1 MGIRRR
7 RKKLNTVLTS
17 VDRRLRQVE
26 LRRVPKIV
34 KDGTIT
40 RAKLS
45 ADLKAIV
52 DKSEETN
59 KVVETTGS
67 GTIAPTF
74 VQQPYVN
81 VVKVEYRG
89 YNLDNLDD
97 DAATVYFDVDP
108 GINVGDTIKLAGFTP
123 LLDKPGK
130 TTNYV
135 VTASGFFNDMYFI
148 RYLPGRQEVQRA
160 ALTLDKGVRILSANC
175 GVADAT
181 VGGGAT
187 TYKSGTITYA
197 GAAGT
202 DSDVANG
209 PVWPG
214 GTYVTTG
221 SRFTDYEYE
230 IGDLLNL
237 DGLGDPFD
245 GPHLVTGKTVNGS
258 DVTLKFSF
266 ATPQV
271 APVELPTTNGSL
283 RGAVARLLRN
293 GETYTD
299 TSVEPAVTYVWDE
312 TLQKWWNVADSTLP
326 ENLVTDD
333 GIAPK
338 PPTSVTGTSEGY
350 VSGGPKSSVSL
361 SWTAPTQNADNTA
374 LSDLVGYKVYYKYAS
389 STGAYTFA
397 SDVKVNS
404 AKLMGMPSD
413 VPIKIVVTAYDKTK
427 NESAYST
434 EFAITTAKGALELDQ
449 TSKPQVTSRLGT
461 ITITWDGKSNLGADM
476 SGSASLSGVRV
487 YRGTSATFIPD
498 PANYIGAFAQGLF
511 SYIDAKTNY
520 GVTYYYKII
529 PVDAFG
535 NAAPASVASDGI
547 ATAKLVDTDVI
558 ANTLT
563 TWPFLGQV
571 VDANALA
578 DGSVSGSALAANA
591 ITASNINSVFEAD
604 AIRVNIAAFGGIG
617 ADEISAGS
625 IVAGKIAADA
635 VTAGTIAAEAV
646 EAGNIK
652 ANSIT
657 ADQISTGYLY
667 AGVIDAG
674 QITAGTITGR
684 TLQTANALSP
694 SVTEA
699 VIVNGTDNSIDFK
712 VDGLISFH
720 MAAGTGVSAT
730 WAATNGLL
738 IDYKELVGGTS
749 TSTAG
754 LYLQS
759 NYLEMS
765 SGGTMEHSLS
775 LDSASGVTSLRGK
788 DVSIVATVS
797 SGAGSGIT
805 FGESGSNSY
814 IFFNKL
820 SASTWYATN
829 GGYMDPD
836 GPLVLTSTSATTLFL
851 SRKTT
856 DGSIAVFHKGGASA
870 VGSISITGSA
880 TAYNTSSDY
889 RLKENVIPLSS
900 ALDRLMQLKP
910 SRFNFILEPEKT
922 VDGFIAHEVQEVIPE
937 AIYGVKDAVNEDGT
951 PNYQGID
958 QSKLVPLLT
967 AALQEA
973 VNKIEELS
981 DRIATLEA

>member
-45 ADLKAIV
+45 PDLKAIV
-52 DKSEETN
+52 DKSDENN
-59 KVVETTGS
+59 KVTDKSGT

-74 VQQPYVN
+74 VQKPYVN

-108 GINVGDTIKLAGFTP
+108 GINIGDTIKLASFTP

-135 VTASGFFNDMYFI
+135 VTASGLFESMYYI

-160 ALTLDKGVRILSANC
+160 ALTLNKGVRLLASNC
-175 GVADAT
+175 GVADAVVNGSTT
-181 VGGGAT
+181 V
-187 TYKSGTITYA
+187 YKSGTITYA

-202 DSDVANG
+202 DDDVVNG

-221 SRFTDYEYE
+221 QRFTDYDYAV
-230 IGDLLNL
+230 GDLINI

-245 GPHLVTGKTVNGS
+245 GPHLVTARTVTGAN
-258 DVTLKFSF
+258 VTLKFSF
-266 ATPQV
+266 ATPQ
-271 APVELPTTNGSL
+271 AGPVTLPTTNGSL
-283 RGAVARLLRN
+283 RGAVSRLLRN

-299 TSVEPAVTYVWDE
+299 TSVEPAVTYIWDE
-312 TLQKWWNVADSTLP
+312 TLQKWWNMADTTLP
-326 ENLVTDD
+326 GDLVIDD

-338 PPTSVTGTSEGY
+338 PPTSVGGTSEGY

-361 SWTAPTQNADNTA
+361 TWTAPTQNVDNTT
-374 LSDLVGYKVYYKYAS
+374 LIDLVGYKVYYKYAS
-389 STGAYTFA
+389 ATGAYTFA
-397 SDVKVNS
+397 SDVKTAS
-404 AKLMGMPSD
+404 AKILGLPSD
-413 VPIKIVVTAYDKTK
+413 TPLKFVVTAYDKTK

-434 EFAITTAKGALELDQ
+434 EFAITTAKGALELDV
-449 TSKPQVTSRLGT
+449 TSKPQVSTRLGN
-461 ITITWDGKSNLGADM
+461 ITVTWDGKSNLGADM
-476 SGSASLSGVRV
+476 SGSKSLSSIRV
-487 YRGTSATFIPD
+487 YRGTIASFVPD
-498 PANYIGAFAQGLF
+498 PANYIGGFGQGQF
-511 SYIDAKTNY
+511 SYIDSKVDY

-535 NAAPASVASDGI
+535 NAAAASDASDGI
-547 ATAKLVDTDVI
+547 APARLVDTDLI
-558 ANTLT
+558 TDTLT

-571 VDANALA
+571 VSASALA
-578 DGSVSGSALAANA
+578 DGSVSASALANNA
-591 ITASNINSVFEAD
+591 ITASNINNVFEAD
-604 AIRVNIAAFGGIG
+604 AVRANIASFGGLG
-617 ADEISAGS
+617 ADEIAAGA

-635 VTAGTIAAEAV
+635 VTADVIAAGTI

-652 ANSIT
+652 ANTIT
-657 ADQISTGYLY
+657 ADQISTGYIY

-674 QITAGTITGR
+674 QINAGTITGR
-684 TLQTANALSP
+684 TLQTADAAS
-694 SVTEA
+694 STVTTA
-699 VIVNGTDNSIDFK
+699 VIVNGADNSIDFK
-712 VDGLISFH
+712 VSGLINFR
-720 MAAGTGVSAT
+720 MAAGFGVSPT
-730 WAATNGLL
+730 WQGTDGLL
-738 IDYKELVGGTS
+738 LDYKDSTTLS
-749 TSTAG
+749 TSALYMQDKYMELTAG
-754 LYLQS
+754 GDWGHALV
-759 NYLEMS
+759 
-765 SGGTMEHSLS
+765 
-775 LDSASGVTSLRGK
+775 LDAASGDTALRGS
-788 DVSIVATVS
+788 DVTIVATNS
-797 SGAGSGIT
+797 AGSGHGIT
-805 FGESGSNSY
+805 FGETGSESY

-820 SASTWYATN
+820 NASLWYSTN
-829 GGYMDPD
+829 GGYMDP
-836 GPLVLTSTSATTLFL
+836 GGSLVLTSASTTTLFL
-851 SRKTT
+851 SRRTT
-856 DGSIAVFHKGGASA
+856 DGTIAAFHRGGASA
-870 VGSISITGSA
+870 VGSISVTSSA

-889 RLKENVIPLSS
+889 RLKENVIPLSG
-900 ALDRLMQLKP
+900 ALGRVMQLKP
-910 SRFNFILEPEKT
+910 SRFNFILEPERT

-937 AIYGVKDAVNEDGT
+937 AIYGVKDALNEDGT

-981 DRIATLEA
+981 DRITTLEG